1 MYLKE
6 GDGIKLESEGDFK
19 IKIIFLT
26 ILTLALGL
34 LPALLINLL

>member
-1 MYLKE
+1 MAYKTQV
-6 GDGIKLESEGDFK
+6 
-19 IKIIFLT
+19 IFLT